1 MYKCFLRK
9 LLYIRNNNDE
19 LNILFREKSTEILGV
34 DKKIINID
42 KAIVIIHLTKHIKSK
57 KCEEIAKK
65 RRRCKYKEML
75 D

>member
-1 MYKCFLRK
+1 MYKCLLRK
-9 LLYIRNNNDE
+9 LLYIRNNNDV

-34 DKKIINID
+34 DKKIINIY
-42 KAIVIIHLTKHIKSK
+42 KEIVIIHFTKYIKSK
-57 KCEEIAKK
+57 KCKKIAKK